1 MTDGFN
7 CKGCVKTLSDT
18 PHNSSL
24 DTKAPLRILIG
35 ADTFPPNVN
44 GAANFGSRLAA
55 GLTERGHAVQ
65 VEAPAYNSKHGAF
78 LEKHDGA
85 QFIVHR
91 VYSWRWYPH
100 DWLRFVLP
108 WRSQAHAARI
118 LDEVKPDVVH
128 IQSHIV
134 VGRGLARQA
143 AKRGI
148 RVIGTNHFMPENIID
163 HTRLPHFARKWAIR
177 AAWKDASSTF
187 GFCDAVTSPSRKAAD
202 FLETETHLEHVH
214 AISCGIDAALYT
226 PNFEPRSQN
235 RVIFVGRV
243 SGEKHLE
250 VLMNAIALIAPVF
263 DVQLEIVGGGDQMN
277 QLKQLTRELGID
289 TRVTFTGYVTDR
301 QLRAALTRSTVF
313 AMPSIAELQSIATM
327 EAMALIAPALD
338 VQLEIVGGGD
348 QMNQLKQLT
357 RELGIDT
364 RVTFTGYVT
373 DGQLRAALTRSTVFA
388 MPSIAEL
395 QSIATMEA
403 MASGLPIVAAN
414 AMALPHLV
422 HDGENGFLFEPGN
435 AKDLADKLSRVL
447 RLPDA
452 ELRAM
457 KEASLRYIGAHDI
470 QRTLSIFEQLYRGEK
485 VTDPVTDA
493 SLDEQVP

>member
-1 MTDGFN
+1 ML
-7 CKGCVKTLSDT
+7 KTLSYT
-18 PHNSSL
+18 PHDSPT
-24 DTKAPLRILIG
+24 DAKAPLRILIG
-35 ADTFPPNVN
+35 ADTFPPDVN

-55 GLTERGHAVQ
+55 GLTERGHTVH
-65 VEAPAYNSKHGAF
+65 VEAPAFNGNRGAF

-85 QFIVHR
+85 EFVVHR

-108 WRSQAHAARI
+108 WRSQAHAAQI

-148 RVIGTNHFMPENIID
+148 RVIATNHFMPENIID
-163 HTRLPHFARKWAIR
+163 HTRLPYFARKWAIR
-177 AAWKDASSTF
+177 TAWKDAASTF
-187 GFCDAVTSPSRKAAD
+187 AFCEAVTSPSRKAAD
-202 FLETETHLEHVH
+202 FLETETNLEHVH

-226 PNFEPRSQN
+226 PNFEPRTEN
-235 RVIFVGRV
+235 WVIFVGRV

-250 VLMNAIALIAPVF
+250 VLMKAIAQI
-263 DVQLEIVGGGDQMN
+263 D
-277 QLKQLTRELGID
+277 LG
-289 TRVTFTGYVTDR
+289 
-301 QLRAALTRSTVF
+301 
-313 AMPSIAELQSIATM
+313 
-327 EAMALIAPALD
+327 LD

-357 RELGIDT
+357 RELGIDE

-373 DGQLRAALTRSTVFA
+373 DEQLRAALTRATVFA

-422 HDGENGFLFEPGN
+422 HEGENGYLFDPGD

-447 RLPDA
+447 SLPDS
-452 ELRAM
+452 ELRRM
-457 KEASLRYIGAHDI
+457 KEASLRYIAAHDI

-493 SLDEQVP
+493 TLDEQVS